1 MDYVLRNFHLEWA
14 YGNALYTIAIISN
27 CGPTT
32 YWPCGTA
39 RNLLCFFRNKMEI
52 IMTYF
57 IQILKD

>member
-32 YWPCGTA
+32 YWPCGTGQGTYSA
-39 RNLLCFFRNKMEI
+39 FSEI
-52 IMTYF
+52 
-57 IQILKD
+57 KWK